1 MPSTSSGSSQSL
13 FNLLVL
19 IASMAGSLV
28 AVFGGLLAFLEGQLN
43 LRSVRGAPQVKGD
56 VIRFH
61 SERTEELERD
71 SYQQKLEIQQQ
82 KLDFEN
88 KIDRLVKAI
97 SLLAQVA
104 APTKAGVQNDL
115 QGELY
120 RQLALMTVQTTPDSG
135 STSDIDAPLSAH
147 AYAAPPHPHQTRP
160 HEEISLPTRDWSSDE
175 GWVVNRLSYAD
186 VASGGAESTSA
197 VAEFTQLQVHGAAS
211 AALPKAKPLP

>member
-88 KIDRLVKAI
+88 KIDRLMKTI

-104 APTKAGVQNDL
+104 APTKSVPAGVQNDL
-115 QGELY
+115 HEELY
-120 RQLALMTVQTTPDSG
+120 RQLALMTAQTTPDSG
-135 STSDIDAPLSAH
+135 STSAIDAPSSVH

-175 GWVVNRLSYAD
+175 GWVVNRLSHAG
-186 VASGGAESTSA
+186 VASGGAASPSA
-197 VAEFTQLQVHGAAS
+197 MVELTQLQVHGPAS
-211 AALPKAKPLP
+211 AALP